1 MYCLLSVS
9 LSACLIPTDFEKGLP
24 TMSRTISSGDLI
36 IKVRLTQIRDVI
48 TTWTPSAIQRKKDKA
63 EVNTSQTRL
72 FQKHGDDPCRH
83 QWGRILAMWCIVLIL
98 AAGQSHI
105 IFVFCCVDTAL
116 QLFGMT
122 MRVNPKSYPQSCD
135 RLIWNSV
142 CWCSEAKLRKNT
154 LSWHCTVCVST
165 NRVCR
170 RCQDWQLLTGYCC
183 ICLRVARAP
192 CLLDIFISQR
202 NVRSPKV
209 TVIMQLWL

>member
-9 LSACLIPTDFEKGLP
+9 LSVCLIPTDFEKGLP

-83 QWGRILAMWCIVLIL
+83 QWGRILAMWCIELIL

-122 MRVNPKSYPQSCD
+122 MRVNHKSYPQSCD

-142 CWCSEAKLRKNT
+142 CWCSEKT
-154 LSWHCTVCVST
+154 HCPDTVLCV
-165 NRVCR
+165 RP
-170 RCQDWQLLTGYCC
+170 LTGCADDVKTDNFSLV
-183 ICLRVARAP
+183 IVVFVSV
-192 CLLDIFISQR
+192 LLEHHVYST
-202 NVRSPKV
+202 SLYLSV
-209 TVIMQLWL
+209 TWGHQKSWS